1 MLDAAKRR
9 TTMVGIV
16 TAIVGLVVG
25 LGIGVWGIKT
35 SNASNAPT
43 TTSNTSSKST
53 TSNKTNSNTAS
64 TNSSRI
70 DQNKDEDPLLSPK
83 DWDHWDPFRDMER
96 MQEQIDRAIHDAT
109 EKFSFGRGA
118 TAFPP
123 VAGYCSSFDLRDRKD
138 HYELR
143 AYLPDVNPA
152 NVNVKI
158 DNHRMLHVSV
168 KQQKQQTKNTNNGS
182 ASITQLGEYEQV
194 VTLPEPV
201 RSEDMKIDRHGHEI
215 VITIPKANPSSNST
229 TYT

>member
-1 MLDAAKRR
+1 MMDAAKRR

-35 SNASNAPT
+35 SNASNPPT
-43 TTSNTSSKST
+43 ATSHTRSSAT
-53 TSNKTNSNTAS
+53 ASNYTNANTAR
-64 TNSSRI
+64 TNSSSTM
-70 DQNKDEDPLLSPK
+70 DQNKDEDSWLSPK

-109 EKFSFGRGA
+109 EKFSFGQGA

-123 VAGYCSSFDLRDRKD
+123 VAGYSSSFDLRDRKD

-158 DNHRMLHVSV
+158 DNDRMLHVSV
-168 KQQKQQTKNTNNGS
+168 KQQRQQTKNTNNGS
-182 ASITQLGEYEQV
+182 ASISELGQYEQV

-201 RSEDMKIDRHGHEI
+201 RSQDMKIDRHGHEI

-229 TYT
+229 T